1 LRAEANVPEYVKGV
15 IVVQVDPEAS
25 NGQDLRV
32 GDVIEEVNRQPTPNS
47 RTFGQITSQL
57 DPAKPVVVGLTRNRQ
72 RSFLILQ
79 PN

>member
-1 LRAEANVPEYVKGV
+1 
-15 IVVQVDPEAS
+15 
-25 NGQDLRV
+25 
-32 GDVIEEVNRQPTPNS
+32 VNRQPTPNS
-47 RTFGQITSQL
+47 QVFAQITSQL